1 MTEKLD
7 KREAASGPNRQ
18 MLRRTLFLMAVCGI
32 AAFLILLARL
42 YRLQITDH
50 EYYEQLAVEQQLR
63 EAPTS
68 AARGVIYDTNMNALA
83 VSASVDNIYLSPAE
97 IEMYGEDKELI
108 ARELSKILDL
118 EYDDVLEKTSR
129 TGSWYVT
136 LARKVERET
145 ADKVREF
152 KNEYSLR
159 GVRLETDTKRYYP
172 NSSLAC
178 HLIGFVGTDNYG
190 LEGIEAQY
198 DSALAGSAGR
208 TVRATNAF
216 GTDLLFSQFEEYYP
230 GEDGFD
236 IVTTVDST
244 IQFYIEKHLK
254 QAVEDYDILNG
265 AGAIAMD
272 VNTGAVLAMA
282 SLGSYDLNH
291 FLEIS
296 PEAQAIVDQ
305 AESQEEAQRL
315 LGEAQTR
322 QWRNKALSDTYEPGS
337 TFKIIT
343 LAMALEEN
351 AVDLNSNF
359 YCGGNV
365 SVIGRT
371 SPIRCW
377 KSGGHGSQNLT
388 QAVQHSC
395 NVAFVNIGQR
405 VGAETFY
412 QYCEAFGFL
421 NLTDDPDEN
430 LTATTGIDLA
440 GESGSIWW
448 SQNTFYS
455 PKNLSQLAA
464 ASFGQTFTITPLQ
477 LITAV
482 SACVNGGNLMQPY
495 VVRQMLNPDGTVA
508 YERKPTVVRSVIS
521 EETSEKVR
529 SILEQVVGDPND
541 GTGRNAAVAGYRI
554 GGKTGTSEKVSLEA
568 QTGEKQYIVSFI
580 GFAPADDPQIAVL
593 VFLDTPSNE
602 SGIYV
607 SGGQMAAPVVGN
619 MMADILPYL
628 GVEPVVSGEEAEN
641 MDVTM
646 PQLSGLGLGE
656 AVSRLEDSKL
666 RYRTIGTGGKVTGQL
681 PKAGVSIA
689 SGTQVILY
697 LEAEPSG
704 DMETMP
710 ELYGMSYSEA
720 RDTLSYYGIYIQT
733 ISPVTNAEEQTVS
746 SQSIAPGTRIE
757 HGSVIEVTLISGDES
772 MLGKY

>member
-118 EYDDVLEKTSR
+118 EYDDVLEKASR

-351 AVDLNSNF
+351 AVDLNSSF

-666 RYRTIGTGGKVTGQL
+666 RYRTIGTGGKVTDQL